1 MKNIKINKIIFYTFL
16 VLYLEFVYKI
26 AVYNNIGGIN
36 FIYTL
41 LFSIPI
47 ILVLTLFSSFFKSKI
62 NRIITFSFTT
72 IFCIYFIFQY
82 IFYILFSVPFS
93 FQTIGL
99 ANQALDF
106 ANIVIETLLKNIVML
121 VLFFIPLVGL
131 IICRKKIEFKE
142 FHWKKNLLC
151 LGLILVFYV
160 ISILSLQF
168 DKGKLY
174 STYNIYYH
182 VKEEKMTILDF
193 GLVTATR
200 LDIKRTLFGFEETIL
215 VGSDNEEKVESDIEE
230 PIIIT
235 YNEVEIDF
243 DSLIANTGSDSKKK
257 LLEYLKTTSPTNKN
271 EYTGYFE
278 GKNLIFILAESF
290 NSIAVDPK
298 LTPTLY
304 KLVNSGF
311 VFNNFYSP
319 EFLSTT
325 GGEFQAATGLIPT
338 QSILNSWK
346 SKSPNIYYAF
356 GNSFNRLGYTT
367 NAYHNWT
374 YTYYQR
380 NKTMKTL
387 GFNSYMG
394 CGNGLQKEMNCKW
407 LPSDVDMIN
416 VTLPKYNTSEK
427 FMTYYVSVSG
437 HSPYNFRGG
446 NSIAN
451 KNRKLVNDL
460 PYSAPVKAYLS
471 AQIEFDRALET
482 LINKLEAD
490 GILDD
495 TVIAFAGDHY
505 PYVLTMDE
513 VNEISKFERD
523 DVVEVNR
530 SNLVIWNSG
539 MTENV
544 VVDKTASQIDI
555 LPTLLNLFGVE
566 YDSRLLVGKDILSD
580 YEGIAVFSDR
590 SWVTDKGTYFTHGK
604 KFISK
609 DGSEVDNEYISRI
622 NTRVA
627 NSFSISDS
635 IIKNNIYNE
644 IFK

>member
-1 MKNIKINKIIFYTFL
+1 MKNIKINKLFFFSFV
-16 VLYLEFVYKI
+16 VLYLELVYKI
-26 AVYNNIGGIN
+26 AVYNSIWGIN
-36 FIYTL
+36 LLYTF

-47 ILVLTLFSSFFKSKI
+47 ILILTLISSFFKSRI
-62 NRIITFSFTT
+62 NRIISYILTSFL
-72 IFCIYFIFQY
+72 CIYFIFQY

-106 ANIVIETLLKNIVML
+106 TNIIIETLGKNILML
-121 VLFFIPLVGL
+121 ILFFIPLMVL
-131 IICRKKIEFKE
+131 IIFRKKIEFKRLNY
-142 FHWKKNLLC
+142 KKNLLC
-151 LGLILVFYV
+151 LGLILIFYV
-160 ISILSLQF
+160 ISILSLQLNK
-168 DKGKLY
+168 DKIY
-174 STYNIYYH
+174 SVYNIYYH
-182 VKEEKMTILDF
+182 INEEKKTILEF

-200 LDIKRTLFGFEETIL
+200 IDIKRTLFGFDEMIL
-215 VGSDNEEKVESDIEE
+215 SEEKEEVDEIVEEI
-230 PIIIT
+230 PIVIT
-235 YNEVEIDF
+235 YNEEDIDF
-243 DSLIANTGSDSKKK
+243 DSLIEGTDSSEKKK
-257 LLEYLKTTSPTNKN
+257 LLEYLKNTSATKQN

-338 QSILNSWK
+338 QTILNTWK
-346 SKSPNIYYAF
+346 SKTPNIYYAF

-394 CGNGLQKEMNCKW
+394 CRNGLEKEMNCKW
-407 LPSDVDMIN
+407 LPSDVDMMN
-416 VTLPKYNTSEK
+416 VTIPKYDTEEK
-427 FMTYYVSVSG
+427 FMTYYISVSG

-446 NSIAN
+446 NSMAN
-451 KNRKLVNDL
+451 KNKNLVKDL
-460 PYSAPVKAYLS
+460 PYSTAGKAYLAS
-471 AQIEFDRALET
+471 QIEFDRALET

-490 GILDD
+490 GVLDD

-513 VNEISKFERD
+513 VNEISSYVRD

-530 SNLVIWNSG
+530 SNLVIWNSQ
-539 MTENV
+539 MSEKV
-544 VVDKTASQIDI
+544 EIDKVGSQIDI
-555 LPTLLNLFGVE
+555 LPTLLNLFGIN

-580 YEGIAVFSDR
+580 YEGIAIFSDR
-590 SWVTDKGTYFTHGK
+590 SWVTDKGTYFANGS
-604 KFISK
+604 KFVSK
-609 DGSEVDNEYISRI
+609 NDEEVDSEYISRI

-627 NSFSISDS
+627 NSFTISNS
-635 IIKNNIYNE
+635 IIKYDIYNE